1 MKRVREYHNMV
12 MGFEESFED
21 FQARV
26 VAVEKSL
33 GYWFNNPKVISER
46 RFLDAWVMRLSPER
60 RERLRL
66 HTNSLANIT
75 READLIE
82 CLRGLDAKKESESEH
97 PSRSQDDQEGS
108 GARGDHDLQGQDNQA
123 QDGSNSGANGGSQND
138 HNSKQARR
146 RSQTPVITKRQ
157 RIELQYGHSGRQRR
171 PD

>member
-1 MKRVREYHNMV
+1 
-12 MGFEESFED
+12 
-21 FQARV
+21 
-26 VAVEKSL
+26 
-33 GYWFNNPKVISER
+33 
-46 RFLDAWVMRLSPER
+46 MRLSPER

-123 QDGSNSGANGGSQND
+123 QDGSNSGANCGSQND